1 MNLEQ
6 ARFNMVEQQIRTW
19 RVLDQAVLDLLFAV
33 KREQFVPSAYRT
45 LAFSDTEIPLG
56 HGGFMLHPKFEA
68 HAVQALHLKGHEKVL
83 EVGTGS
89 GYMAA
94 LLAAHASQVWSVEID
109 PTLAQT
115 ARTNLQLAGIGNVAV
130 SVGDGLEGLAAHAP
144 YDVIMVSGGVESV
157 PSALLAQLNVGG
169 RLFAFVG
176 SDPVMSAQLITR
188 VDATAYRTDPLF
200 ECVVPMLQA
209 AAASTF
215 VF

>member
-19 RVLDQAVLDLLFAV
+19 RVLDQDV
-33 KREQFVPSAYRT
+33 KREQFVPSAYRA

-56 HGGFMLHPKFEA
+56 HGSFMLHPKFEA
-68 HAVQALHLKGHEKVL
+68 HAMQALHLKGHEKVL

-144 YDVIMVSGGVESV
+144 YDVILVSGGVESV
-157 PSALLAQLNVGG
+157 PAALLEQLNVGG

-188 VDATAYRTDPLF
+188 VDATAYRTESLF